1 MEKKVRKFLPELF
14 MSDMEKIKHNAS
26 QAAVKV
32 VEETVEHLEM
42 KTMKAD
48 MQEPVMQQVIDEN
61 PSIQW
66 AYVVDING
74 IKTTKNITSIAD
86 RAKYENFGVGTDY
99 SDREWYYGPMQSGKV
114 HVSDFYISRMTGA
127 LCITVS
133 APIIDDNDDIVGI
146 FGVDIKFE
154 EWANRVE
161 DIAEATRLALK
172 SAYEAKKKKDRR

>member
-1 MEKKVRKFLPELF
+1 

-74 IKTTKNITSIAD
+74 I
-86 RAKYENFGVGTDY
+86 
-99 SDREWYYGPMQSGKV
+99 
-114 HVSDFYISRMTGA
+114 
-127 LCITVS
+127 
-133 APIIDDNDDIVGI
+133 
-146 FGVDIKFE
+146 
-154 EWANRVE
+154 
-161 DIAEATRLALK
+161 
-172 SAYEAKKKKDRR
+172 